1 LAGADL
7 ADIFTSCY
15 DLEIVH
21 QNKPSSSDAVAPCR
35 EVSVISFRIDVDI
48 DAPRSDVFEALTDL
62 EAAREW
68 MPDLQ
73 EIEVLSE
80 TRNGEGLRWRETR
93 TMFGREASEVMEV
106 TAYEPPDHI
115 HVFADG
121 TEGSSGRGKYDFDYR
136 LTETDDGTHV
146 ALDAEITDMGF
157 FMGLIGKLMKGTFK
171 KAIQKDLNA
180 MKGWLEDGE

>member
-1 LAGADL
+1 M
-7 ADIFTSCY
+7 
-15 DLEIVH
+15 
-21 QNKPSSSDAVAPCR
+21 
-35 EVSVISFRIDVDI
+35 ISFQLEADI
-48 DAPRSDVFEALTDL
+48 DAPRPQVFRALTDL

-68 MPDLQ
+68 MPDLE
-73 EIEVLSE
+73 EIEVLSD
-80 TRNGEGLRWRETR
+80 TADGEGLRWRETR

-106 TAYEPPDHI
+106 TAYEPNEHL

-136 LTETDDGTHV
+136 LTETEGGTHV
-146 ALDAEITDMGF
+146 TLDAEITDMGF

-180 MKGWLEDGE
+180 MKAWLEDRQ